1 MLTKEM
7 LETAIYEHGQRD
19 YIRVKESNKG
29 IVMEID
35 YETPDCTLFHTISEI
50 LGDVELDNDL
60 GSGFLDSGKV
70 DFSEKGVIRITF
82 GEKIKFY
89 EPIKE
94 ISLSARDNAV
104 KVLIDNGIEEDEAE
118 TVLQAVGYVLLDK
131 ELFPEDI
138 VM

>member
-7 LETAIYEHGQRD
+7 LENAIVEHGESD
-19 YIRVKESNKG
+19 YIRVKESNNRL
-29 IVMEID
+29 VMEID
-35 YETPDCTLFHTISEI
+35 YETPDCTLFHTISAI
-50 LGDVELDNDL
+50 LGDVELDNGL
-60 GSGFLDSGKV
+60 GFGLLNSGEV

-82 GEKIKFY
+82 DERIKFY

-94 ISLSARDNAV
+94 ISVSARDNAV

-131 ELFPEDI
+131 ELFPEDV

>member
-1 MLTKEM
+1 MLTREM
-7 LETAIYEHGQRD
+7 LERAIYEHGQSD
-19 YIRVKESNKG
+19 YIRVKESDNG

-50 LGDVELDNDL
+50 LGEVELDNDL
-60 GSGFLDSGKV
+60 ESHILDSGQV
-70 DFSEKGVIRITF
+70 DFSEKGVIRIVF
-82 GEKIKFY
+82 SEKIKFY

-94 ISLSARDNAV
+94 ISVSARDKAV

-131 ELFPEDI
+131 ELFPEDDI
-138 VM
+138 M

>member
-1 MLTKEM
+1 MLTRKM
-7 LETAIYEHGQRD
+7 LEDAIYEHGESD

-60 GSGFLDSGKV
+60 GSGFLDSSEV
-70 DFSEKGVIRITF
+70 DFSEKGVIRIVF
-82 GEKIKFY
+82 SEKIKFH

-94 ISLSARDNAV
+94 ISVSARDNAV

-118 TVLQAVGYVLLDK
+118 TVLQAVGYVLFDK

-138 VM
+138 IM

>member
-7 LETAIYEHGQRD
+7 LETAIHEHGESD
-19 YIRVKESNKG
+19 YIRVKENDG
-29 IVMEID
+29 QITIEIA

-50 LGDVELDNDL
+50 LAEVELDKDL
-60 GSGFLDSGKV
+60 GSGLLDSGEV
-70 DFSEKGVIRITF
+70 NFSEKGVIRITF
-82 GEKIKFY
+82 NESIKFY

-94 ISLSARDNAV
+94 ISLSARDEAV
-104 KVLIDNGIEEDEAE
+104 KVLIDNGIEKDEAE